1 MSPRPL
7 RRRVWFAIAGAILTI
22 ATLGWA
28 LFVHW
33 RPAPIGANGNV
44 SRLSLEPSDPPSP
57 ATPPAIEE
65 AAKKA
70 AEGRWADAI
79 AILEHQIHEGPPSPA
94 AFHLLA
100 VCATQAGRDIEAA
113 MAYRALVALDPSS
126 ASDPVFQRELAAILD
141 RLAARAETFFNAAAT
156 AAGEES
162 GQGLQQYVV
171 NRMVAAG
178 QLALA
183 RKLVDEQRLDLS
195 RALILASI
203 EAQEQTGKNF
213 AWQLLQLVPGAIPQD
228 ADNDVALLR
237 NLSLRALHL
246 VPGQINS
253 RGTFVPMTVTEDE
266 GLRHIREKPG
276 LYRLQAMGIRWI
288 WYSLAARSL
297 STQDGALGY
306 WKGQDLIYRSHAAL
320 EFNPNFKEVTSEWM
334 FSEETNPERLTLW
347 NADGKLVVPHEVYQL
362 PFTPDGNQ
370 LLKVDF
376 AALLAEK
383 QIALPVETTHS
394 GLATKRALSSLEA
407 VDVDALEPE
416 PTAEFVK
423 HLADLGY
430 WYSMAL
436 KTLSYS

>member
-1 MSPRPL
+1 M
-7 RRRVWFAIAGAILTI
+7 AGAMLVI
-22 ATLGWA
+22 AALGWA

-33 RPAPIGANGNV
+33 SAAPIGANGDAG
-44 SRLSLEPSDPPSP
+44 RLSLQHSEPPSP
-57 ATPPAIEE
+57 ATPPVVAE

-70 AEGRWADAI
+70 AEGQWTDAI
-79 AILEHQIHEGPPSPA
+79 AILEQQIHEGPPSPA
-94 AFHLLA
+94 AFQLLA
-100 VCATQAGRDIEAA
+100 VAATQAGRDIEAG
-113 MAYRALVALDPSS
+113 MAYRALAALDPSS
-126 ASDPVFQRELAAILD
+126 ASDPVFQREFAAILD
-141 RLAARAETFFNAAAT
+141 RLALRAETFFNAAST

-171 NRMVAAG
+171 DRMASAG

-195 RALILASI
+195 RALLLASI

-228 ADNDVALLR
+228 ADNDVTLLR
-237 NLSLRALHL
+237 NLSLRAVQPLL
-246 VPGQINS
+246 GQINS
-253 RGTFVPMTVTEDE
+253 RGTFVPMVAEDE
-266 GLRHIREKPG
+266 GRRHIREKPG

-297 STQDGALGY
+297 STQDGALAY
-306 WKGQDLIYRSHAAL
+306 WRGQDLICRSHATL
-320 EFNPNFKEVTSEWM
+320 EFNPNFKEVTSDWM
-334 FSEETNPERLTLW
+334 FELETNPEPLTLW
-347 NADGKLVVPHEVYQL
+347 NADGKLLVPREVYQL

-383 QIALPVETTHS
+383 QIALPVETMHS
-394 GLATKRALSSLEA
+394 GPALKRALSSLDA
-407 VDVDALEPE
+407 VDVNSFESE